1 MSKLIRNWS
10 YLLFSDLSQAGI
22 NFFVFIILARKL
34 SPDGFG
40 ELNVVLSV
48 FMLFTVFANNVGSN
62 HVITREVT
70 LHPEAA
76 KGILVKLA
84 PLRVLSFIATTI
96 AVVIYTFHTK
106 NGDLSIIVFSSI
118 LVFGNSIW
126 DLSESIAFG
135 RLVTKFTTIFN
146 LIFSISWLSFIIIL
160 PVKIISIKLVLVIY
174 CTLFVL
180 KSLAYLYTV
189 TKNYAT
195 GLSCVSDIGIKSIF
209 VMSLPYLF
217 MRGLGS
223 LTDQFPILMLNGNCG
238 NAEVGYFSVGSRLII
253 PITLTVSTALRAVF
267 PYLTKLYEKD
277 RPLFEQKVLQS
288 FGFVFIWGS
297 IMAAILVNT
306 SNLWIP
312 IFFGTKYV
320 NSVETFNILAWFGV
334 GMCFDLLLS
343 TILSSTYKQNILAI
357 ITCIDF
363 IIIFPF
369 LYFGAKHGAL
379 GLAFAKLASLFLV
392 LAYHIIVVRKVLKI
406 NIYNLTFFLSVLFFL
421 VFVIISSINLL
432 FWIKVILMFGIIGV
446 YSVIKQSP
454 LRQSILY
461 VRAILD
467 R

>member
-70 LHPEAA
+70 LHPEAT
-76 KGILVKLA
+76 KGMLVTLA

-96 AVVIYTFHTK
+96 AIVIYTFYTK

-126 DLSESIAFG
+126 DLSESITFG
-135 RLVTKFTTIFN
+135 HLVTRFTTIFN
-146 LIFSISWLSFIIIL
+146 LIFSISWLLFIIVL
-160 PVKIISIKLVLVIY
+160 PVKITSVKFVLVIY

-189 TKNYAT
+189 VKRYAIDF
-195 GLSCVSDIGIKSIF
+195 SCFSDIGIKGIF

-223 LTDQFPILMLNGNCG
+223 LTDQFPILMLNSNCG

-253 PITLTVSTALRAVF
+253 PITLTVSTGLRALF
-267 PYLTKLYEKD
+267 PYLTKLYDKD
-277 RPLFEQKVLQS
+277 RTLFEQKVVQS

-297 IMAAILVNT
+297 IMAFILVNT
-306 SNLWIP
+306 SSLWIP

-320 NSVETFNILAWFGV
+320 NSVDAFNILAWFGV

-343 TILSSTYKQNILAI
+343 TILSSTYKQNTLAI
-357 ITCIDF
+357 ITTIDF
-363 IIIFPF
+363 IVIFPF
-369 LYFGAKHGAL
+369 LYFGVKHGAI
-379 GLAFAKLASLFLV
+379 GLSFAKLLSLFLV
-392 LAYHIIVVRKVLKI
+392 LIYHIVVIKKVLKI
-406 NIYNLTFFLSVLFFL
+406 DIYNYTFFSSVIFFL
-421 VFVIISSINLL
+421 TLMGISFLYLNQ
-432 FWIKVILMFGIIGV
+432 WIKIACFLLILII
-446 YSVIKQSP
+446 YSLNKKSP
-454 LRQSILY
+454 LRQSIQY
-461 VRAILD
+461 VLNIAIK
-467 R
+467 